1 MSDRDS
7 VHYGDRPSVAK
18 MSKVPSW
25 LMLGFVLGALS
36 VLLFPKSKPAS
47 APVAVPVPV
56 PAAEVPVAP
65 RQPGPLSRIEAVF
78 ERFGEGAVWSD
89 NVTEVAMWD
98 SATERFADFYEI
110 RRVEGNLYFRT
121 IPALTRRVIARGKP
135 VPDSPL
141 QFTETEEQYREW
153 YEHGRNER
161 PIENLWKKAPPPP
174 KASTVAAP
182 APSPAA
188 PVKVEVDLGRPD
200 LPSQVP
206 DPARRP

>member
-1 MSDRDS
+1 MPESDS

-25 LMLGFVLGALS
+25 IMLGFVLGALS
-36 VLLFPKSKPAS
+36 VLLLPKSKPAS
-47 APVAVPVPV
+47 
-56 PAAEVPVAP
+56 VPVAAPVLAVESPVSP

-98 SATERFADFYEI
+98 PATERYADFYEI

-135 VPDSPL
+135 QPDSPL
-141 QFTETEEQYREW
+141 QFTETEDQYREW

-174 KASTVAAP
+174 KPATVTAP
-182 APSPAA
+182 AVSPAIPA
-188 PVKVEVDLGRPD
+188 KVQVDLGRPD
-200 LPSQVP
+200 LPPQLP
-206 DPARRP
+206 DSARRP